1 MLNTQFA
8 PWPSYSTEEAD
19 AVRDLILSNRVNYWT
34 GEHGKAFETEF
45 ADYFGSE
52 YAIALA
58 NGTVALDAALA
69 ALEIRPGD
77 EVIVTPRSF
86 MASVSCV
93 VNAGAIPVFTDVDR
107 NSGNI
112 SPATIEAVI
121 SPRTRAVICV
131 HLGGWPCDMEGIMAL
146 AEQRSIRVI
155 EDCAQAHGAQI
166 NGRSVGTFAHVGTW
180 SFCQDKIMTTL
191 GEGGMVTTND
201 KSLWSAMW
209 SNKDHGK
216 SYDAV
221 YNREHPAGFRWLCDS
236 FGTNWRMP
244 EPQSLVGRMQLP
256 KLLDWSERRQKFAR
270 KIWDHARGVAGL
282 RAPSLPLGFVHAAY
296 KCYVYVEADKL
307 KADWNRDRIIA
318 ELNDLGIPCGSGSCS
333 EIYLER
339 AFDHTEFRP
348 LQRLPA
354 ARELGETSIAF
365 LVHPTLTEQHLEM
378 TCDAISVVMKKATA

>member
-1 MLNTQFA
+1 MLNTPFA
-8 PWPSYSTEEAD
+8 PWPSYSLEEAD

-34 GEHGKAFETEF
+34 GEHGKLFEAEF
-45 ADYFGSE
+45 AAFFRAS

-69 ALEIRPGD
+69 ALKIGAGD

-93 VNAGAIPVFTDVDR
+93 VNAGAIPVFADVDR
-107 NSGNI
+107 NTGNI

-121 SPRTRAVICV
+121 SPRTKGILCV

-146 AEQRSIRVI
+146 AERRSLIVI

-166 NGRSVGTFAHVGTW
+166 HGRSVGTFGHVGTW

-201 KSLWSAMW
+201 KSLWNAMW

-221 YNREHPAGFRWLCDS
+221 YNREHPAGFRWLCDT

-244 EPQSLVGRMQLP
+244 EAQSLVGRMQL
-256 KLLDWSERRQKFAR
+256 LRLSDWSERRQKFANQ
-270 KIWDHARGVAGL
+270 IWDHATGVAGL
-282 RAPSLPLGFVHAAY
+282 RAPTPPAGFVHAAY

-307 KADWNRDRIIA
+307 NAGWDRDRIIS
-318 ELNDLGIPCGSGSCS
+318 ELNDAGIPCGSGSCS

-339 AFDHTEFRP
+339 AFDRTDFRP
-348 LQRLPA
+348 LQRLPV
-354 ARELGETSIAF
+354 AREWGETSIAF
-365 LVHPTLTEQHLEM
+365 LVHPTLTEKDMEA
-378 TCDAISVVMKKATA
+378 TCHSITAVMKKACL